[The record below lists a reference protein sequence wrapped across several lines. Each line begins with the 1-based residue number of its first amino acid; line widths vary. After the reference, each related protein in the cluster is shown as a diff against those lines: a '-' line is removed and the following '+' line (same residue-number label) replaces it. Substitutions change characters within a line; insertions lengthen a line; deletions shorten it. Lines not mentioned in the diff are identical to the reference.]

1 MVSQYSYH
9 SCRRINNWSWSH
21 MKEHRAR
28 CKTYKELYM
37 RKVTTPKP
45 PKELLEHLRALEDAL
60 DEVNIRI
67 QRQVT

>member
-1 MVSQYSYH
+1 
-9 SCRRINNWSWSH
+9 